1 MFCDGKFQEEIHL
14 LTQALKKQQQN
25 KSAAGA
31 AIHRLPNKDGRLRGA
46 HSLTSGCL
54 SIQWPLAPLQHL
66 KLVVVPWARTTG
78 GQGQPHAWHSS
89 TSGTNSGRQQHSKH
103 QGEDQKRHP
112 LCPLPTSTPIPN
124 SQRGGEPMR
133 ESAKYR
139 SGCLTG
145 ILFYGSRPR

>member
-1 MFCDGKFQEEIHL
+1 MFFSKKKIHL
-14 LTQALKKQQQN
+14 LTHALKKKTQQQN

-31 AIHRLPNKDGRLRGA
+31 AIRRLPNKDGRVRGA

-78 GQGQPHAWHSS
+78 GQGHPHAWHSS
-89 TSGTNSGRQQHSKH
+89 TSGTNSGRQQHSNH
-103 QGEDQKRHP
+103 QGEDQKQHHQPSPSPRP
-112 LCPLPTSTPIPN
+112 AAREEAKN
-124 SQRGGEPMR
+124 GEPIK

-139 SGCLTG
+139 SGCLAG
-145 ILFYGSRPR
+145 ILFYGAEPR